1 MLRFAL
7 VVLTLAL
14 SLLPADL
21 ARAQN
26 ILPLVARTPTPPSEP
41 YALMLWCRSHVYRRH
56 GERRIINGK
65 VVWWYGDPRHVTQ
78 MTDACVA
85 DKGATFRGVRY
96 ADDKPSPR
104 KPPQAA
110 KQTSKQTAR
119 TIRPVS
125 PDHAAAL
132 KLVAGPPPSGGD
144 ALVKWCNMKTFGR
157 HGRRAP
163 EYGPGISIMPLEL
176 QAATQDACIRSKGR
190 SF

>member
-7 VVLTLAL
+7 VVLTFAL
-14 SLLPADL
+14 LLLPADSV
-21 ARAQN
+21 RAQ
-26 ILPLVARTPTPPSEP
+26 PSPTPPSEP
-41 YALMLWCRSHVYRRH
+41 YALMVWCKDHVYRRY
-56 GERRIINGK
+56 GERRVINGR

-78 MTDACVA
+78 VTDACVA

-104 KPPQAA
+104 TRPQA
-110 KQTSKQTAR
+110 KQQATKQAAR

-132 KLVAGPPPSGGD
+132 KLAAGPPPSGGD

-157 HGRRAP
+157 HGRRMP
-163 EYGPGISIMPLEL
+163 EHGPGIYMPLEL

>member
-7 VVLTLAL
+7 VAMTLAL

-21 ARAQN
+21 ALSQNTFPLAQ
-26 ILPLVARTPTPPSEP
+26 RTPTPPSDPGELH
-41 YALMLWCRSHVYRRH
+41 AWCKSHVYRSR
-56 GERRIINGK
+56 GERRENYGR
-65 VVWWYGDPRHVTQ
+65 VVWHIGDANYANRI
-78 MTDACVA
+78 TDSCVRG
-85 DKGATFRGVRY
+85 KGRMFRGVVY
-96 ADDKPSPR
+96 PEQK
-104 KPPQAA
+104 QA
-110 KQTSKQTAR
+110 AR

-132 KLVAGPPPSGGD
+132 KLAAGPPPSGGD

-157 HGRRAP
+157 HGRRMP
-163 EYGPGISIMPLEL
+163 EHGPGIYMPMEL